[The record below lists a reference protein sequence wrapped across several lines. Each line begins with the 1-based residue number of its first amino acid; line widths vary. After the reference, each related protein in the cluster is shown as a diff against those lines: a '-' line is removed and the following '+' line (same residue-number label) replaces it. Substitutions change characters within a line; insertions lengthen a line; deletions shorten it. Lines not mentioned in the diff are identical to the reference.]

1 MPFGPNG
8 YSRLKPS
15 TTRRMKD
22 VLKAHRLFTE
32 AIKIAR
38 SIYTDMQQCHYP
50 AFLMYLVRS
59 EATSRPYWPYFGL
72 PVDFKPDSEVVD
84 RHRPTLN
91 EAGQYMAAVD
101 GVCAEFRMLNN
112 APITSKLDPL
122 GSRFLRYART
132 RTTNLGGACFAHG
145 AGTGYLRSDAWT
157 QILQNKKVRNRM
169 SRLLVDSMT
178 DDEFKEFVAKRIV
191 PRQMG
196 INMGE
201 DDEE

>member
-38 SIYTDMQQCHYP
+38 GIYTDVQQCHYP

-59 EATSRPYWPYFGL
+59 EATSRPYWL
-72 PVDFKPDSEVVD
+72 PEGFKPASEVVD
-84 RHRPTLN
+84 HHRPTLN
-91 EAGQYMAAVD
+91 ETWQYMKAVD
-101 GVCAEFRMLNN
+101 GVCDEFRMLNN
-112 APITSKLDPL
+112 APITSELDPL
-122 GSRFLRYART
+122 GTRFLRYARS

-145 AGTGYLRSDAWT
+145 AGTGYMRSDAWT

-196 INMGE
+196 VNMGE

>member
-8 YSRLKPS
+8 YSHLKPS

-32 AIKIAR
+32 AIKLAR
-38 SIYTDMQQCHYP
+38 HIYTDMQQCHNP
-50 AFLMYLVRS
+50 AFLMYLVKS
-59 EATSRPYWPYFGL
+59 EATSRPYWPSLGL
-72 PVDFKPDSEVVD
+72 PVGFRPASEMVN

-91 EAGQYMAAVD
+91 ETWQYMDAVD
-101 GVCAEFRMLNN
+101 GVCDEFRMLNN
-112 APITSKLDPL
+112 APITSKLDPT
-122 GSRFLRYART
+122 GTRFLKYART